1 MESFLRAQSPIDL
14 HLHSALSDGT
24 DSPTGVVRE
33 AHSHGVRTMAL
44 TDHDTTGGWAEAEA
58 ACRELA
64 MTFVPGAEISVSGGP
79 GVGGMHLLAYLFDP
93 VEPNL
98 AATMLDLRD
107 GRPDRIKTIVMNLQ
121 ADFEISLDDVM
132 AEADGAPPQRPHIAS
147 VLVANGYALSVDDAF
162 ANILNPGGK
171 YYIPTTRKP
180 SILAAIRL
188 INAAGGVAIIA
199 HPTGRS
205 GGVMPLKNLELLLDA
220 GLAGFEL
227 DHRENAANPAG
238 LERLREYARDYDL
251 IVTGSSDYHGSRKKN
266 RPGENTTA
274 PHMLERIIER
284 ATGREPT
291 YPIAT

>member
-1 MESFLRAQSPIDL
+1 METFLRAQSPIDL

-44 TDHDTTGGWAEAEA
+44 TDHDTTDGWAEARA
-58 ACRELA
+58 ACLELN

-93 VEPNL
+93 LEPTL
-98 AATMLDLRD
+98 AASMADLRG
-107 GRPDRIKTIVMNLQ
+107 GRPDRIKEMVMNLQ
-121 ADFEISLDDVM
+121 EDFEISLEAVM
-132 AEADGAPPQRPHIAS
+132 TEANGAPPQRPHIAA
-147 VLVANGYALSVDDAF
+147 VLVANGYATSTDEVF

-171 YYIPTTRKP
+171 YYIPTKRKQD
-180 SILAAIRL
+180 ILAAIRL

-205 GGVMPLKNLELLLDA
+205 GGVMPVKNLELLLDA

-284 ATGREPT
+284 ATGCEPT
-291 YPIAT
+291 YPVVT